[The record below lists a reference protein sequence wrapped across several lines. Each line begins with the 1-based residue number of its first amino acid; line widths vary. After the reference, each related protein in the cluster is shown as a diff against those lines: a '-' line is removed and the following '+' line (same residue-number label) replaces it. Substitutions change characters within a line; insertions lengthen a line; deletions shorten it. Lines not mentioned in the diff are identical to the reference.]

1 MCLTDSEVV
10 VLRKE
15 ALSILMTSELLSDS
29 DAPWTQQQ
37 PPGSS
42 QYLLSLA
49 RLALSASV
57 EIPELWPGGGSQLAG
72 DLLLHLLCSCQYE
85 VRELALDGVLK
96 ALQQENFQQQ
106 GLQQDLQPQSLQ
118 QQDHKGR
125 RRPEW
130 LDGTTLSHLTS
141 AALQETHPQCLAKV
155 RPHT

>member
-1 MCLTDSEVV
+1 MV
-10 VLRKE
+10 VLREE
-15 ALSILMTSELLSDS
+15 ALSILMASELLSDS
-29 DAPWTQQQ
+29 DAPWAQQQ
-37 PPGSS
+37 LPGSS

-57 EIPELWPGGGSQLAG
+57 EIPELWPGGGAQVAG
-72 DLLLHLLCSCQYE
+72 DLLRRLLCSCQYE
-85 VRELALDGVLK
+85 VRELALDGVLR
-96 ALQQENFQQQ
+96 A
-106 GLQQDLQPQSLQ
+106 LQ
-118 QQDHKGR
+118 QQDHEGP

>member
-1 MCLTDSEVV
+1 MV
-10 VLRKE
+10 VLREE
-15 ALSILMTSELLSDS
+15 ALSILMVSELLSNS
-29 DAPWTQQQ
+29 DGLRALQQL
-37 PPGSS
+37 PGSS

-57 EIPELWPGGGSQLAG
+57 EIPGLWPGGGAQLAG
-72 DLLLHLLCSCQYE
+72 DLLRRLLCSCQYE
-85 VRELALDGVLK
+85 VRELALDGVLT
-96 ALQQENFQQQ
+96 ALQQQDLQQQ
-106 GLQQDLQPQSLQ
+106 GLQQDLQLQSLQ
-118 QQDHKGR
+118 QQDHKGP